1 MPGEIEPLR
10 TDRIGR
16 PSTGGPVAAQAR
28 PRGPAIALDDTMA
41 EAARATLLRH
51 WKRARKAEPG
61 ARDGG
66 DIEQVHDLRVAVR
79 RLRVAFRVFA
89 DDLDGDALRP
99 FRKPL
104 RRGARVLGAVRDL
117 DVFHEKAR
125 RYVYT
130 LPEDRRDEL
139 YPLLAAWQ
147 AAHDRA
153 RRKLIA
159 WLDSGAFARF
169 AAAFDKCLRGPG
181 LAHGRRARRLVRDV
195 VPIVL
200 LDEWTSV
207 RAYDESVTAP
217 GVPVEQLHRLRIAC
231 KRLRYTLEFFAPV
244 LGAPVDPRVEQ
255 LTRVQDHLGNVQ
267 DAVIACGV
275 LEDFLARG
283 EWSDGAERSR
293 RRPHAVTGA
302 PGVAAYLAARRWE
315 IQTLVQ
321 AFPQIWA
328 PVRSTEF
335 KKQLLSLIAD
345 W

>member
-1 MPGEIEPLR
+1 MNKPARIRWDARTPAEVNARLHLPPLVAHYFAQ
-10 TDRIGR
+10 GR
-16 PSTGGPVAAQAR
+16 Q
-28 PRGPAIALDDTMA
+28 
-41 EAARATLLRH
+41 
-51 WKRARKAEPG
+51 
-61 ARDGG
+61 
-66 DIEQVHDLRVAVR
+66 
-79 RLRVAFRVFA
+79 
-89 DDLDGDALRP
+89 
-99 FRKPL
+99 
-104 RRGARVLGAVRDL
+104 
-117 DVFHEKAR
+117 
-125 RYVYT
+125 
-130 LPEDRRDEL
+130 
-139 YPLLAAWQ
+139 LLAANPQ
-147 AAHDRA
+147 PAELHA
-153 RRKLIA
+153 
-159 WLDSGAFARF
+159 
-169 AAAFDKCLRGPG
+169 LR
-181 LAHGRRARRLVRDV
+181 LA
-195 VPIVL
+195 
-200 LDEWTSV
+200 T
-207 RAYDESVTAP
+207 
-217 GVPVEQLHRLRIAC
+217 